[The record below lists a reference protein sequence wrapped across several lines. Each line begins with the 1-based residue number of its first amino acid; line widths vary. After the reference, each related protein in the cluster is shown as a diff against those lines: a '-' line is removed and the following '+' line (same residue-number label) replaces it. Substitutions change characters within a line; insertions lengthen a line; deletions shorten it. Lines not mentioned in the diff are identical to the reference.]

1 MTPKTIKQ
9 HLEKAE
15 EILKGQKK
23 NLFYIREQ
31 YHTKLCNEAKNYL
44 NNETKTRTYHNFLKK
59 IGFSNKEIKLDA
71 LIYEHCKNTHVY
83 YQETVTSAFVP
94 AFLNISKYEYQKL
107 LKKEFLIP
115 SGYEEVKLYGRY
127 VNIPFFNIHMLMD
140 YFLKNIN
147 NEELL
152 ISRLKL
158 KFPNFNIDLIK
169 ETISFSHFITPL
181 IYIEFIQSFKKGKD
195 ISKLTCSIEKAVS
208 NIQTKIDELIS
219 LNLKNKIEAIIL
231 SGDKIY
237 IDNDQN
243 ILTNKN
249 HDLGSYLNFEKINK
263 ISFSQAKS
271 ILDIQTSIPSFEY
284 EDLLK
289 LYPAMNN
296 IKREFKFILGPTN
309 SGKTHNALIHLK
321 EAKSGIYLGPLRML
335 AQEKYEELLKDG
347 ISTSLLTGEKK
358 IIDISA
364 THVSATVE
372 SVDPDKKYDVGII
385 DEIQMLDDMER
396 GRYWLKAILS
406 LNADTIYLLG
416 SEHFHYI
423 QLIKNIFDK
432 YNIKYEIEIKER
444 LSNLLPLNKTIQKE
458 DLQKGDVIIA
468 FDKNTLFLLAEDLQ
482 YNDKRISVLFG
493 ELPYDRKIEELNK
506 FKYGKTDILIST
518 DAISMGINL
527 PIKRILFNKLYK
539 YNGDFNEKIDSSLF
553 NQIIGRAG
561 RYQEAGFYGLYH
573 SKSVSNKLHPD
584 DLLFSNNNKSI
595 FDSLNN
601 CYINN
606 KTIKKIDIE
615 KNNFDYLFLY
625 DNYLLNKLSLEKLSY
640 LQVLTKYNK
649 LNPFNCKNN
658 IPDFM
663 LTQDII
669 KNSDKESLF
678 FILSLS
684 PFDNLFKHSNINLYI
699 SNFVFNNRTIFV
711 DEKITN
717 ILKLKSLNSK
727 INKILANQERY
738 ELPWSNYSKDLSFK
752 IKDYDYPD
760 YFYKYYD

>member
-482 YNDKRISVLFG
+482 YNNKKISVLFG
-493 ELPYDRKIEELNK
+493 ELPYERKIEELEN

-527 PIKRILFNKLYK
+527 PIKRILFHKLYK
-539 YNGDFNEKIDSSLF
+539 YNGYFNEQINSSLF

-561 RYQEAGFYGLYH
+561 RYYEDGFYGLYH
-573 SKSVSNKLHPD
+573 SQFVSNKLHPD
-584 DLLFSNNNKSI
+584 DLLFLNNNNNI
-595 FDSLNN
+595 FDSLKN

-606 KTIKKIDIE
+606 KTIKKVKIE
-615 KNNFDYLFLY
+615 KNNFDYLYLY
-625 DNYLLNKLSLEKLSY
+625 DNYLLNKLSLSKLNY
-640 LQVLTKYNK
+640 LQVLKKYNE
-649 LNPFNCKNN
+649 LNPFNCTNN
-658 IPDFM
+658 IPDSS
-663 LTQDII
+663 LIQDII
-669 KNSDKESLF
+669 KNSNKEGLY

-684 PFDNLFKHSNINLYI
+684 PFDKLFKYSDIKSYI
-699 SNFVFNNRTIFV
+699 SNFDFNHSSLFV
-711 DEKITN
+711 DEKITR
-717 ILKLKSLNSK
+717 ILKLKLLNSK
-727 INKILANQERY
+727 INNILANQNIY

-752 IKDYDYPD
+752 IRDYDYPD
-760 YFYKYYD
+760 YFYRY